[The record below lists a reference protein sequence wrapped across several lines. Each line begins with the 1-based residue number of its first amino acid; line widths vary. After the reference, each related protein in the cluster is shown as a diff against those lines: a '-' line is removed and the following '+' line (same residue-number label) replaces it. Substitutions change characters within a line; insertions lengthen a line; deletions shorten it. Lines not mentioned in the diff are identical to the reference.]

1 MVVAMAY
8 LLIEIP
14 ESHSL
19 KEKRSTVRPI
29 IKRVQSRFN
38 VSIAEIDNLENWQLA
53 GVGIVCVSN
62 SRRHAEEMLQNVVSF
77 VEENLDGGYL
87 AEIEID
93 TVTY

>member
-1 MVVAMAY
+1 MVIAMAY
-8 LLIEIP
+8 LVIEIP

-38 VSIAEIDNLENWQLA
+38 VSIAEIDNLENWQVA

-62 SRRHAEEMLQNVVSF
+62 AKRHAEEMLQTVISF
-77 VEENLDGGYL
+77 VDDNLDGGYL
-87 AEIEID
+87 AEVETD

>member
-1 MVVAMAY
+1 MAY
-8 LLIEIP
+8 LVIEIP

-38 VSIAEIDNLENWQLA
+38 VSAAEIDNLENWQVA
-53 GVGIVCVSN
+53 GVGLVCVSN
-62 SRRHAEEMLQNVVSF
+62 SKRHAEEMLQNIITF
-77 VEENLDGGYL
+77 IEEHLDGGYL
-87 AEIEID
+87 AEVETD